1 MSDPLRASICSP
13 IHNEEGNVAELIER
27 VHAVMTPRF
36 GAAWEQLLVD
46 DGSSDRSAE
55 IIRLAQRERPT
66 LRLLQHPHNRGERA
80 AWKTAFDNARGEV
93 VALLAGDLQS
103 PPEELPKLLDEVLV
117 RGFDVGTGRR
127 AGRKDGVYYWT
138 ATRVLNAYSRLV
150 FDVPVSDVSS
160 SFFAVR
166 RRFVEALPIEKNDH
180 RYILAVLRRRAARIS
195 EVDTEH
201 AARSRG
207 RSHYSRWKVLKAV
220 PELLEFTQRWRRG
233 AFDGPPL

>member
-1 MSDPLRASICSP
+1 MSDSLRASICSP

-66 LRLLQHPHNRGERA
+66 LKLLQHPQNRGERA
-80 AWKTAFDNARGEV
+80 AWKTAFDGARGEV

-150 FDVPVSDVSS
+150 FDVPVSDGGKSGLYEVSVWANVPGAS
-160 SFFAVR
+160 DLVMVSLRTILVR
-166 RRFVEALPIEKNDH
+166 
-180 RYILAVLRRRAARIS
+180 
-195 EVDTEH
+195 
-201 AARSRG
+201 
-207 RSHYSRWKVLKAV
+207 
-220 PELLEFTQRWRRG
+220 
-233 AFDGPPL
+233 